1 MLPNRIVAFA
11 AWIALVLCPASSR
24 AQSITPAEI
33 AKSSRSG
40 PDLTLPLESKSV
52 RFAVIGDSGTGDAP
66 QYEVAAEM
74 EAYRKAAGFD
84 FVVMLGDNIYGGH
97 SARDFERKF
106 EQPYKPLLDAGVK
119 FYASLGNHD
128 DPNQERLYKPFN
140 MNGERY
146 YAFKKGNVAF
156 FALDSTYMDPKQ
168 LEWLEKE
175 LRNSNAD
182 WKLCFFHHPLY
193 SDGKFHGPDTNLRSQ
208 LTPLFLKYGVNVVL
222 SGHEHVYERIKPERG
237 IYYFVL
243 GNSGQLRVHNL
254 RPSSEMQTGLDTDQG
269 FMLIE
274 ISRDKLYFQTISR
287 TGNTVDA
294 SVLPRQSKPA
304 EVSNFH

>member
-1 MLPNRIVAFA
+1 
-11 AWIALVLCPASSR
+11 LCPASSR

-33 AKSSRSG
+33 AKSSSSG

-66 QYEVAAEM
+66 QYEVAAQM

-119 FYASLGNHD
+119 FYAALGNHD

-146 YAFKKGNVAF
+146 YTFKKGNVAF

-222 SGHEHVYERIKPERG
+222 SGHEHVYERIKPEQG

-243 GNSGQLRVHNL
+243 GNSGQLRLHNL
-254 RPSSEMQTGLDTDQG
+254 RHSSEMQTGLDTDQG

-287 TGNTVDA
+287 TGKAVDA

-304 EVSNFH
+304 EVSNVH